1 MASPV
6 FTIEPNPHWVI
17 IDNFSKLPNGAAIY
31 TYRSLDP
38 SVFKPAFQD
47 AAGQIPYGQP
57 IVGFGNGT
65 MPPIFWEFD
74 PNNPTD
80 TYYIRVYDSADP
92 TTQQFLWD
100 FNGLSGNAGSGGGS
114 VVNAY
119 DIENLVVNNV
129 FFRNIG
135 TQIGTP
141 SLPTSLVIAPGLH
154 EGFVNDPANVNVIN
168 NGPVGGDIIFAKNN
182 ATSIDRIDF
191 PFFSPLGI
199 HALPGQDPTPQ
210 IYFEYNC
217 SGAGSGETY
226 KYVQFPIS
234 EGVQNLS
241 AQPVTIKIYARC
253 NSGNPALQLNWRQF
267 FGSGGAPSPDTIVP
281 ATAPLALTSAWQAFM
296 INAVVP
302 DVTGKTIGSCGND
315 GLFLQIGFPLSPATT
330 NIDFIKPQ
338 MFLGTIAP
346 VLQYDSN
353 DEIDSFINTPRTGDT
368 KTSINSF
375 SLGWV
380 KMDDGTIGS
389 ASSNSTARA
398 NIDTFPLFDLIWN
411 AFQSSQGFAPMFTS
425 AGAPASYGTDPVT
438 DFTANRQLS
447 LTRNA
452 GRVMVGS
459 LPAGSIQAFTRAG
472 NTLVV
477 ASTASYYTGMAA
489 FVSGGSL
496 PSPLVA
502 GTIYFLIKLSATTV
516 SLAATTADALA
527 LVPIVLTTAGTGTL
541 DSFYDERLGSF
552 IGEEKHYQTGAEVG
566 VHNHTANFT
575 YQAQSCSAGGTP
587 VIGSDNGA
595 SVHPVTVDNSAPN
608 VAMGLMQPT
617 VYMNVFVKL

>member
-31 TYRSLDP
+31 TYRTLDP
-38 SVFKPAFQD
+38 SQFKPAFQD

-74 PNNPTD
+74 PNNPNE

-119 DIENLVVNNV
+119 DIENLIVNNV

-141 SLPTSLVIAPGLH
+141 SLPTSLTLAPGLH

-182 ATSIDRIDF
+182 TTSTDRIDF
-191 PFFSPLGI
+191 PSFTPLGI

-226 KYVQFPIS
+226 KYVQFPVS
-234 EGVQNLS
+234 QGVQNLS

-253 NSGNPALQLNWRQF
+253 NSGNPTLQLNWRQF
-267 FGSGGAPSPDTIVP
+267 FGSGGAPSADVITP
-281 ATAPLALTSAWQAFM
+281 AAAPFALTTAWQAFLV
-296 INAVVP
+296 NAIVP
-302 DVTGKTIGSCGND
+302 DVTGKTLGSCGND
-315 GLFLQIGFPLSPATT
+315 GLFLQVSFPLSPATT

-338 MFLGTIAP
+338 MFLGTISP

-368 KTSINSF
+368 RTSLNSF
-375 SLGWV
+375 ALGWIN
-380 KMDDGTIGS
+380 MDDGTIGN
-389 ASSNSTARA
+389 ASSNASARN

-411 AFQSSQGFAPMFTS
+411 TFQSNQSLAPMYTS
-425 AGAPASYGTDPVT
+425 GAVAVPYGADPTT
-438 DFTANRQLS
+438 DFTANRQLA
-447 LTRNA
+447 LTRNL
-452 GRVMVGS
+452 GRVMIGA
-459 LPAGSIQAFTRAG
+459 LPIQITQAFTTPTA
-472 NTLVV
+472 NTLTV
-477 ASTASYYTGMAA
+477 ASTAGFRAPGVPVTVSSSTVPQLVNGVTYYAIILTSTTMQLATSA
-489 FVSGGSL
+489 ENAI
-496 PSPLVA
+496 A
-502 GTIYFLIKLSATTV
+502 GT
-516 SLAATTADALA
+516 
-527 LVPIVLTTAGTGTL
+527 PITFGIGAGTGNVIIA
-541 DSFYDERLGSF
+541 SHALGSF
-552 IGEEKHYQTGAEVG
+552 GGEETHTLTISEMPS
-566 VHNHTANFT
+566 HNHTIPGLIQN
-575 YQAQSCSAGGTP
+575 YCSAGGASTYNTTGP
-587 VIGSDNGA
+587 PGNTGTSFTGGDGA
-595 SVHPVTVDNSAPN
+595 HNNLQPY
-608 VAMGLMQPT
+608 VA
-617 VYMNVFVKL
+617 MNVFIKL